1 MKLVIDTNIFWVS
14 VSRRSTTN
22 WLFQDLIA
30 GKFTLCVTT
39 DILNEYAEILGL
51 KMGQKT
57 ADSVMKVLEYLPN
70 VEYITKYFNW
80 KLITNDY
87 DDNKFADCAV
97 ACNANFLATNDK
109 HFNILKKIEF
119 PKINVI
125 NLEELAIILKEQ

>member
-14 VSRRSTTN
+14 VSRRSSTN
-22 WLFQDLIA
+22 WLFQYLIA
-30 GKFTLCVTT
+30 GNFTLCVTT
-39 DILNEYAEILGL
+39 DILNKYAEIIGQ

-70 VEYITKYFNW
+70 VEFITKYFSW
-80 KLITNDY
+80 QLLTNDY

-119 PKINVI
+119 PRINVI
-125 NLEELAIILKEQ
+125 NSDELKTILNKH